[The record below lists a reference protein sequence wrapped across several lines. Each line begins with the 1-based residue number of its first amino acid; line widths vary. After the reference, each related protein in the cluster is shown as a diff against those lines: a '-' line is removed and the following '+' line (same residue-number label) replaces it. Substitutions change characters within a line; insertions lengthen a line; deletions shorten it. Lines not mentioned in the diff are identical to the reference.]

1 MLIADCGS
9 TWTKIL
15 DTRSGELEIITTREL
30 VRRGDLFFDAATGH
44 SGRKR
49 CRVYKNELIALAEG
63 SLALVDEED
72 FSTVDVGGRD
82 VKFVRFTGRR
92 LDKLDWNL
100 ACGSSTGATVELLG
114 KYYEVDFS
122 TLGASEKWINV
133 TCGVFGMEKVLEHVS
148 TGTPP
153 EEAVAMFIHGMVR
166 NVYDFSGRP
175 EHLYLSGGFCENR
188 CFLETMEKYC
198 EVTPLGRTVPLEGLK
213 DGIDET

>member
-15 DTRSGELEIITTREL
+15 DTRSGKLEIITTREL
-30 VRRGDLFFDAATGH
+30 VKRGDLFFDAATGH
-44 SGRKR
+44 SGKKR

-63 SLALVDEED
+63 SLALIDSEN

-114 KYYEVDFS
+114 KYYEIDLS
-122 TLGASEKWINV
+122 RLGAEKKWINV
-133 TCGVFGMEKVLEHVS
+133 TCGVFGMEEVLEYVS
-148 TGTPP
+148 TGTSP

-198 EVTPLGRTVPLEGLK
+198 DVTPLGRTVPLEGLK
-213 DGIDET
+213 HGIDET